1 MAKAII
7 DDATLTSIAAAIR
20 GKTGG
25 TTALKPSEM
34 PAAIAGIVTDSG
46 GIDTS
51 DATAAANDV
60 AEGKTAYVGGEKITG
75 NLVTYTG
82 LAMTASSTSTAK
94 PTEGTNSSGD
104 KVIVNTQTLSAD
116 RLIRAGNISVKLL
129 AKHFGDA
136 QPEDVAEGKTFTSA
150 AGAVATGTAKNTTGI
165 TLPDVI
171 VAGDTPVMGVFTPKS
186 TNSTTITELG
196 ISMTMP
202 RAGTYRFRAPCGF
215 SGLVGGSPIIH
226 LYKNGAEAAQYSVPT
241 NDTSKTTATFDVECA
256 AGDVIALWATSAKQG
271 YMTTTAIVGGLIA
284 CVDWDNGFSTEEG

>member
-1 MAKAII
+1 MALTDKLTAIA
-7 DDATLTSIAAAIR
+7 DALRA
-20 GKTGG
+20 KTGSTG
-25 TTALKPSEM
+25 KLTLDE
-34 PAAIAGIVTDSG
+34 IASGISGLDTSGSG

-51 DATAAANDV
+51 DATAAANDI

-150 AGAVATGTAKNTTGI
+150 AGAIVTGTAKSTTGI

-186 TNSTTITELG
+186 TNSTSITELG

-202 RAGTYRFRAPCGF
+202 RVGTYRFRVPCGF
-215 SGLVGGSPIIH
+215 SGMTGGSPVVH
-226 LYKNGAEAAQYSVPT
+226 LYKNGSDVAQYTVPT
-241 NDTSKTTATFDVECA
+241 NNTSETTATFDVECA
-256 AGDVIALWATSAKQG
+256 AGDIISIWAVSSKSG
-271 YMTTTAIVGGLIA
+271 YLTTTLMVSGLVA
-284 CVDWDNGFSTEEG
+284 CIDWDNGFNGGNE